1 MKAPEREI
9 EMGAFDKIKLGLEE
23 AIAYEKGNL
32 PAKET
37 KLSIAPVE
45 KYKADDIKR
54 IRNSTGLT
62 QRSFAEYM
70 GVSTKTVE
78 AWESGRNHPEGSACR
93 LLSLTKA
100 DPLFP
105 QKAGIVIR

>member
-1 MKAPEREI
+1 MS
-9 EMGAFDKIKLGLEE
+9 AFDKIKLGLEE
-23 AIAYEKGNL
+23 AIAYEKGEL
-32 PAKET
+32 PAKAT
-37 KLSIAPVE
+37 KLSIVPVE
-45 KYKADDIKR
+45 KYKADEIKR

-70 GVSTKTVE
+70 GVSIKTVE
-78 AWESGRNHPEGSACR
+78 AWEAGRNHPEGAACR